1 MSGLPEIEIFHHRH
15 LLPSRRSKLGSMGEM
30 RNTSSSPTPDHSSD
44 PPSGGRD
51 RGEDPT
57 SLRAFART
65 LGFHS
70 LGVAEAGRS
79 RHADRYLVWL
89 QAGKHGSMDY
99 LSRHVDR
106 RIDPRKS
113 LPGARTVV
121 VVTLPYD
128 PDPEFPP
135 DSAKERGKIA
145 RYARGR
151 DYHKVMKPRLH
162 SLASEIGAG
171 GQFQTWY
178 TADAGPLLER
188 DWAEAAG
195 IGWIGKNGL
204 LIDREIGS
212 WFFLGAVVTDR
223 HYDPD
228 SPGLDQCG
236 RCTRC
241 LDACPTDALAD
252 IRSVDAT
259 KCISYWTIERDHP
272 VDSSEGI
279 TLGGWVFGC
288 DICQE
293 VCPWNT
299 RPARTG
305 PAIAEDLQPRAL
317 PDKLRVLASLD
328 REQFLEYFRGTAVMR
343 AGENRLSASARAIE
357 QAREAT

>member
-1 MSGLPEIEIFHHRH
+1 
-15 LLPSRRSKLGSMGEM
+15 M
-30 RNTSSSPTPDHSSD
+30 RNTPNSPTPDQFSD
-44 PPSGGRD
+44 PPAGDRD

-57 SLRAFART
+57 SLRTFART

-79 RHADRYLVWL
+79 RHADRYLQWL
-89 QAGKHGSMDY
+89 QAGKNGSMDY
-99 LSRHVDR
+99 LSRNVDR
-106 RIDPRKS
+106 RIDPRES

-128 PDPEFPP
+128 PDPEFPL
-135 DSAKERGKIA
+135 DSADGRGKIA

-151 DYHKVMKPRLH
+151 DYHKVMKPRLKTL
-162 SLASEIGAG
+162 SSEIGAG
-171 GQFQTWY
+171 GEFQTWY

-204 LIDREIGS
+204 LIDPEVGS

-223 HYDPD
+223 HYLPD

-241 LDACPTDALAD
+241 LDACPTDALAE

-259 KCISYWTIERDHP
+259 KCISYWTIERDRP
-272 VDSSEGI
+272 VDTSEGA
-279 TLGGWVFGC
+279 TLDGWVFGC

-299 RPARTG
+299 RPARKQ
-305 PAIAEDLQPRAL
+305 PAITEDLVPRSL
-317 PDKLRVLASLD
+317 PDKLEILSALD

-343 AGENRLSASARAIE
+343 AGEKRLSASAHAIE
-357 QAREAT
+357 EAREKR